1 MRQPTEFRVG
11 AGAQGSRGDSWPIR
25 LAGSAAVHG
34 AAGRGSSSGKYG
46 SVGRRAASALLFGMP
61 KHPAPPRPRH
71 RTCYQRPWR
80 LQWGGPGMRAAR
92 CRPLGDSLE
101 AMPAAGRFAW
111 SERHQQTYRC
121 PGAPSRIAVRGRGC
135 TPGLAAAS
143 TGALAGNQRLVVAGV
158 VSRSAFRQAS
168 SARRAGR
175 GSESPLRTQ
184 QLW

>member
-1 MRQPTEFRVG
+1 M
-11 AGAQGSRGDSWPIR
+11 
-25 LAGSAAVHG
+25 HG
-34 AAGRGSSSGKYG
+34 AAGRGSSSDRYG

-71 RTCYQRPWR
+71 WTCYQRLWR

-121 PGAPSRIAVRGRGC
+121 PGAPSRIAPNSGRGC
-135 TPGLAAAS
+135 CRPRAVHAGSGCRQHGSVGRQPAFGGSWRRLSLCLPAGFFCAAVPG
-143 TGALAGNQRLVVAGV
+143 
-158 VSRSAFRQAS
+158 RSLR
-168 SARRAGR
+168 
-175 GSESPLRTQ
+175 RTQ
-184 QLW
+184 CYLVAPTLLSVVRPTSEA